1 MQIVDASRL
10 NFSYRGAKTAVCG
23 RIFPA
28 SPRTQRSVEM
38 GKSNLKEK
46 VSTTWNNV
54 VLHWKTPA
62 LGKYVSYKEIIAY
75 GIGGMGVQFVMFFC
89 SLIAL
94 SATSFLVGNTIGI
107 KPMHLQYMAVASTII
122 GFGIT
127 IGRSYIIDS
136 ARFKSGKF
144 RPWLAITGIPTVII
158 AVVFV

>member
-1 MQIVDASRL
+1 MIRAFMQIVDASRL
-10 NFSYRGAKTAVCG
+10 NFFHIGGLKQLSAGVFSLLRRGPEGVLKWERV
-23 RIFPA
+23 I
-28 SPRTQRSVEM
+28 S
-38 GKSNLKEK
+38 KEK

-75 GIGGMGVQFVMFFC
+75 GVGGMGVQFVMFFC

-127 IGRSYIIDS
+127 LSLIHI
-136 ARFKSGKF
+136 
-144 RPWLAITGIPTVII
+144 
-158 AVVFV
+158 